1 MRLPWRDRLTGRS
14 QRLLQ
19 AAGIDRRS
27 VRDVAEVGVCRDV
40 AYRVT
45 QQGSG
50 RVGAVL
56 AAAEEFLTDEANYG
70 FVVAFLEDVQN
81 LVSHRIET
89 LCSAGE
95 ITMQFGP
102 RCAVCWSTLAD
113 FWASVATW
121 CSQAGIALESSE
133 KIVSVQNDELRAL
146 LWTANRTLPDGS
158 KLGLAEAV
166 LFEKAGGA
174 PIPGYSHIAAAMKIT
189 GQD

>member
-27 VRDVAEVGVCRDV
+27 VRDITELGICRDV

-45 QQGSG
+45 QRGSG
-50 RVGAVL
+50 RIGAVL
-56 AAAEEFLTDEANYG
+56 AAAEELLAEEANYG

-95 ITMQFGP
+95 IAARLGP
-102 RCAVCWSTLAD
+102 RCAVCWSALAD
-113 FWASVATW
+113 FWASVAAW
-121 CSQAGIALESSE
+121 CSQAGVALKSSE
-133 KIVSVQNDELRAL
+133 EIVSVQNDELRAL
-146 LWTANRTLPDGS
+146 LWTANRTLSDGS
-158 KLGLAEAV
+158 MLGLATAL

-174 PIPGYSHIAAAMKIT
+174 PIPGYSHIAAAMKIA
-189 GQD
+189 GQG